1 MEYSLR
7 ILYRLVSEC
16 EENQIKQYFNDP
28 NVFLAVMNNCLKLDK
43 GIYNIAYML
52 LAELV
57 IKNIFT
63 LEYNKNIL
71 LPKF

>member
-28 NVFLAVMNNCLKLDK
+28 NVFLAVMNNSEKLAYAFNFYIK
-43 GIYNIAYML
+43 IYKSSCKSWPYK
-52 LAELV
+52 LV
-57 IKNIFT
+57 
-63 LEYNKNIL
+63 Y
-71 LPKF
+71 